1 MCRVHNLYSPSQHSQ
16 LLWPPQAR
24 PMHTHMC
31 LDFLQRLCWGSSK
44 VNAMPASSLA
54 LKVRRRGEEGHA
66 LIHDRLAHPQVV
78 VQPLLHARGVAE
90 LLGLHTGT
98 ERQPVSLVAML
109 WALRGAGV
117 WGRCSRA
124 GGCGACSAVLCA
136 ARDWRQ
142 TYVRPVERRTPARK
156 AETGEGSGSAKRLQS
171 CWVFWFVGRLPSTAS
186 KA

>member
-1 MCRVHNLYSPSQHSQ
+1 
-16 LLWPPQAR
+16 
-24 PMHTHMC
+24 
-31 LDFLQRLCWGSSK
+31 
-44 VNAMPASSLA
+44 MPTTSSLA

-66 LIHDRLAHPQVV
+66 LIHDRLAHPQIV

-109 WALRGAGV
+109 WAFRGAGCMER
-117 WGRCSRA
+117 GGGGERCSRA
-124 GGCGACSAVLCA
+124 GGCGACSAAVRGTG
-136 ARDWRQ
+136 RDWRQ